1 MQAGQNLQGLPLN
14 GYNHLD
20 SSSFA
25 SGDPGTEAAEGK
37 PKGGF
42 KLRPLL
48 AILWRNAFLIGGITA
63 VAGGLGCWSYLKTPR
78 VYEGNFTIL
87 VEPITSQG
95 RATDPTAISRA
106 QVTQDN
112 SSIDY
117 PTLLEVLQSPELL
130 SKIAAQIQTRY
141 PEVSSS
147 TLARDLNNQNFTVI
161 RKGTNLLDST
171 RTIDVTYRGTDPQ
184 AVQFI
189 LDKLAEGYLRFSLED
204 RKTRIGG
211 GVEFIED
218 QLPALQQ
225 RVNNLESQ
233 IQAIRQR
240 YRFNDPNLEN
250 QEVANQLREV
260 QEKRLDAETLL
271 REQTTL
277 YGNLQNQLRLTPE
290 QGLAASA
297 LSQNPRYQDLLAQLK
312 RVESQIAVSLAR
324 FNEES
329 PIVQRLREQERNL
342 NRLILKETNQILGQS
357 SPGVPGSSQVVSF
370 QDALRVSLIGQLV
383 TSSNQA
389 KALQAR
395 ISQIVAKENELNR
408 RLTELPALT
417 RQYNTLQQQL
427 DIATKTLNQFL
438 LQRETLR
445 VEAAQKEVPWE
456 IISKPKLATNILT
469 GAPIARR
476 SKKALQMVIAGF
488 GAGLMLGVLA
498 ALLRER
504 VRNVFVTANDLQ
516 DAVSLPFLGV
526 IPSASN
532 RVSGYSNGKGI
543 RVADPFIGA
552 FSSLY
557 ANLRFLNPSSSIRSL
572 AIGSVEPGDGKTT
585 VALNLAQMAASMGQ
599 RVLLVDA
606 NFYAPQIHTL
616 LDLSNQ
622 RGLTDILRQKV
633 DLEDVLQR
641 SSLDGNLSVLVAG
654 PVQPDATKL
663 FASNEMRSLAGQ
675 IQEMF
680 DLVIYDTPALDG
692 LTDVNF
698 LTAQTDGMVMVVGV
712 NKTKRSK
719 FNQILEGLKKYRL
732 PVAGIVANHT
742 VRGQAYYP
750 ISPQES
756 LPDGMPSAF
765 LGKLKEP
772 SDAAVRSASIVENF
786 QDG

>member
-1 MQAGQNLQGLPLN
+1 MQAGQNLQGLP
-14 GYNHLD
+14 
-20 SSSFA
+20 SSSHNRLDNPSFA
-25 SGDPGTEAAEGK
+25 TADFGSESAEGK

-42 KLRPLL
+42 KLRPIL
-48 AILWRNAFLIGGITA
+48 AILWRNAFLIGGVTA
-63 VAGGLGCWSYLKTPR
+63 VAGGLAFLGYLRTPV

-87 VEPITSQG
+87 VEPITSQA

-130 SKIAAQIQTRY
+130 SKIAAQIQSRY

-147 TLARDLNNQNFTVI
+147 SLSRDLEYQNFTVI

-184 AVQFI
+184 GVQFI
-189 LDKLAEGYLRFSLED
+189 LEKLAEGYLRFSLED

-240 YRFNDPNLEN
+240 YRFNDPNVEN
-250 QEVANQLREV
+250 QEVAEQLRDVE
-260 QEKRLDAETLL
+260 EKRLDAETLL
-271 REQTTL
+271 REQATL

-297 LSQNPRYQDLLAQLK
+297 LSQNPRYQDLLTQLK

-342 NRLILKETNQILGQS
+342 NQLILRETGQILGQS

-383 TSSNQA
+383 TSANQT

-395 ISQIVAKENELNR
+395 INQIAATENELNR

-456 IISKPKLATNILT
+456 IISKPKLATNPVT
-469 GAPIARR
+469 GTPIAKRG
-476 SKKALQMVIAGF
+476 KKALQMAVATL
-488 GAGLMLGVLA
+488 GAGVLLGVLA

-504 VRNVFVTANDLQ
+504 LRNVFVTANDLQ
-516 DAVSLPFLGV
+516 DAVQLPFLGV
-526 IPSASN
+526 IPSAGN
-532 RVSGYSNGKGI
+532 RVGSLSNGKGM
-543 RVADPFIGA
+543 RASDPFLDA

-557 ANLRFLNPSSSIRSL
+557 TNLRFLNANSPVRSIAVS
-572 AIGSVEPGDGKTT
+572 SVEPGDGKTT
-585 VALNLAQMAASMGQ
+585 IALNLAQMASSMGQ

-606 NFYAPQIHTL
+606 NFFAPQIHTL
-616 LDLSNQ
+616 LDVSNQ
-622 RGLTDILRQKV
+622 RGLTDTLRQKV
-633 DLEDVLQR
+633 DVEEVIQK
-641 SSLDGNLSVLVAG
+641 SSLDDNLSVLVAG
-654 PVQPDATKL
+654 PIQVDATKL
-663 FASNEMRSLAGQ
+663 FASYEMQNLARRL
-675 IQEMF
+675 QEMF

-698 LTAQTDGMVMVVGV
+698 LAAQTDGLLMVVGV
-712 NKTKRSK
+712 NKTKRSR
-719 FNQILEGLKKYRL
+719 FNETLEGLKKYRL
-732 PVAGIVANHT
+732 PIVGVVANHT
-742 VRGQAYYP
+742 SRRQAYYSVAQQGG
-750 ISPQES
+750 IQN
-756 LPDGMPSAF
+756 GMPSAF

-772 SDAAVRSASIVENF
+772 SDAVR
-786 QDG
+786 